1 LKTYKAK
8 RYIGIDP
15 GTNALGYAVI
25 EVVNSQIRVLALGTL
40 HIKRDLSSSEKLKV
54 IFESV
59 QKLIKKYKPEQM
71 AIEAPFYGKNV
82 QSMLKL
88 GRAQGV
94 AIAAGMTNDLIV
106 EEYAPK
112 KIKLAIT
119 GNGNASKEQVAAML
133 ETLTHTKMGKASL
146 DATDALGCAVCH
158 YFQQSSVL
166 KGIKKHKGWDSF
178 IKDNPDRVK

>member
-1 LKTYKAK
+1 MKTYKAK

-25 EVVNSQIRVLALGTL
+25 EVVNNQIRVVTLGTVYM
-40 HIKRDLSSSEKLKV
+40 KREFTASEKLKT

-59 QKLIKKYKPEQM
+59 QALIKKYKPEEM
-71 AIEAPFYGKNV
+71 AIEAPFFGKNV

-94 AIAAGMTNDLIV
+94 AIAAGMVNNLTV

-119 GNGNASKEQVAAML
+119 GNGNASKEQVCAML
-133 ETLTHTKMGKASL
+133 ETLTHTKLEKASL
-146 DATDALGCAVCH
+146 DATDALGTAVCH
-158 YFQQSSVL
+158 YFQASNVL
-166 KGIKKHKGWDSF
+166 KGIKKQGGWDSF
-178 IKDNPDRVK
+178 IKNNPDRIG